1 MSDEQPPAETVDEP
15 KAKPAKK
22 ATSSK
27 RGDPWEEPC
36 PVCGLLGCRRH
47 T

>member
-1 MSDEQPPAETVDEP
+1 MSEDQADAPVEEETKP
-15 KAKPAKK
+15 KAKK
-22 ATSSK
+22 AAK

-47 T
+47 A